1 MFSCFHGS
9 RFVKSS
15 VEEEDQECEETQPP
29 KQHALNGNATN
40 GMLEEG
46 SPSKC
51 IPTQTRTLTP

>member
-1 MFSCFHGS
+1 MDSMCLCS

-15 VEEEDQECEETQPP
+15 VEEEEQDCEETQAS
-29 KQHALNGNATN
+29 KQHALNGNTTN

-51 IPTQTRTLTP
+51 IHTHTHKFVL